1 MLNIKG
7 LIQSDITLK
16 ALRPKIAFYTI
27 QNIASVFDNKL
38 ERIADFKYKVE
49 ATESISVFG
58 YCNKNSGKQLVTLWL
73 DENIPNNT
81 FETQMVELIIENGNF
96 KKPVW
101 VDLFSGRIYE
111 IPKANWGKTGANF
124 TFRIPVYDS
133 PVLIADQSLITIEP
147 KEK

>member
-1 MLNIKG
+1 
-7 LIQSDITLK
+7 
-16 ALRPKIAFYTI
+16 
-27 QNIASVFDNKL
+27 
-38 ERIADFKYKVE
+38 
-49 ATESISVFG
+49 SISVFG
-58 YCNKNSGKQLVTLWL
+58 YCNKTSGKQLVTLWL